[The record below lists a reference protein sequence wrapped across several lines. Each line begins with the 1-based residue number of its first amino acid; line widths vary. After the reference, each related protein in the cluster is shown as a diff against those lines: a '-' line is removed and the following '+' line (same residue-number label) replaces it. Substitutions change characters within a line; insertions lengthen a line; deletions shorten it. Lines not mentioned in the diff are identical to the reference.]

1 MAPQLDPRI
10 YGLAPLER
18 ETHDGVVYLTK
29 VGVMKQLDIS
39 EATLR
44 RLEPLM
50 AKRIAISP
58 RKFVWRRE
66 DVQAFVE
73 SQRPTLTVREARQKV
88 RHKRLVTTG
97 RKQRADAGMR
107 ALMQQ
112 KLSGGAS

>member
-1 MAPQLDPRI
+1 MPLDPRI

-29 VGVMKQLDIS
+29 VGVMNRLDIS

-58 RKFVWRRE
+58 RKFLWRIE
-66 DVQAFVE
+66 DVDAYVE
-73 SQRPTLTVREARQKV
+73 SQRPKLTVREARQKV
-88 RHKRLVTTG
+88 RHKRLVTAG
-97 RKQRADAGMR
+97 RKARSDAGVR